1 MVERV
6 QALESGIWVWTVV
19 LLFNSSLP
27 LGKSFNFWAS
37 CFFINMGSIPTHQK
51 TIVRTKCES
60 TTYRK
65 VEHMIVT
72 YLCQFCFPSRGRHKG
87 TCFICLFNVLWIWRF
102 GLPEVYLWI
111 STCVYIGYFLLE
123 VGPPK
128 TFWSREESDPSVV
141 CIPHQAARRKYQ
153 EEMLHYPQKNGLL

>member
-1 MVERV
+1 MVETV
-6 QALESGIWVWTVV
+6 QALESGIWVRTLV

-37 CFFINMGSIPTHQK
+37 CFFIKMGWYLHIRRQLWELNVSQPRT
-51 TIVRTKCES
+51 VRLNT
-60 TTYRK
+60 
-65 VEHMIVT
+65 IVT

-111 STCVYIGYFLLE
+111 STCICREFSLGG
-123 VGPPK
+123 GPPK
-128 TFWSREESDPSVV
+128 TFRSREESDPSLV

-153 EEMLHYPQKNGLL
+153 EEMLHYFQKNSLL

>member
-6 QALESGIWVWTVV
+6 QALESGIWVWTLV

-37 CFFINMGSIPTHQK
+37 CCFIKIGSIPTHQK

-60 TTYRK
+60 TTYCK

-111 STCVYIGYFLLE
+111 STCIYREFSLGG
-123 VGPPK
+123 GPPK
-128 TFWSREESDPSVV
+128 
-141 CIPHQAARRKYQ
+141 
-153 EEMLHYPQKNGLL
+153 NGLKSGRVWPFSSVHSSPGSQKKVPGRNAPLSPEE